1 MGTINYKS
9 NKYITLGVNMLNIY
23 EECKELEINDF
34 HYCVDDEVETLWEEI
49 SNTLLKYTFEYFE
62 VELVNGYSDGFYL
75 DINDKGYIYFDNTKE
90 KNDTLKEATKLKEL
104 MLELV
109 ENGLVACF
117 PGWATTYLNT
127 KDTVKEIN
135 KAIKEIKKDIQTIPT
150 YRNYK
155 KEA

>member
-1 MGTINYKS
+1 MGTINYNS
-9 NKYITLGVNMLNIY
+9 NKYITLGVNMITIY

-62 VELVNGYSDGFYL
+62 VELVNGYYDGFYL
-75 DINDKGYIYFDNTKE
+75 DIKGKDYVFFDDTKE

-104 MLELV
+104 MLEVV

-117 PGWATTYLNT
+117 PSWVTTYLDYNNSI
-127 KDTVKEIN
+127 KEIN
-135 KAIKEIKKDIQTIPT
+135 KAIKEIKKDIQAIPT

-155 KEA
+155 K